1 MSWTGNL
8 KCSEAG
14 VPPNW
19 SKRRAKVL
27 LVQMRHSPRAPFI
40 THIFA
45 DFKYVSYEII
55 GELRLGVVRI
65 WEKKNQMAAN
75 LISKILFEILNASFP
90 SKTPAVQKSLVTF
103 LIWTHQFFFTD
114 VCAFHPKPTVGVMGE
129 ATESAGQKYRLQKWT
144 GWVINIVAACVC
156 SESKLL
162 NA

>member
-1 MSWTGNL
+1 M

-103 LIWTHQFFFTD
+103 LI
-114 VCAFHPKPTVGVMGE
+114 
-129 ATESAGQKYRLQKWT
+129 
-144 GWVINIVAACVC
+144 
-156 SESKLL
+156 
-162 NA
+162 

>member
-1 MSWTGNL
+1 M

-75 LISKILFEILNASFP
+75 LISKILLEILNAGYP

-103 LIWTHQFFFTD
+103 L
-114 VCAFHPKPTVGVMGE
+114 K
-129 ATESAGQKYRLQKWT
+129 
-144 GWVINIVAACVC
+144 
-156 SESKLL
+156 
-162 NA
+162 